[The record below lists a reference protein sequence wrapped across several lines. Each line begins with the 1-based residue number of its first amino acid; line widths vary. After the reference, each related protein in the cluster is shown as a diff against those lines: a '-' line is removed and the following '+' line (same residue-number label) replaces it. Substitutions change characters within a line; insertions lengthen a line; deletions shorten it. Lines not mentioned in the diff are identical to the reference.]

1 MDTSQTNDQ
10 EKKEAEIL
18 EALFQLKSS
27 IEKNY
32 RNRRPRSKWA
42 PSHILSLYY
51 DLEDQLKNWH
61 KANNIN
67 NK

>member
-1 MDTSQTNDQ
+1 MDTNQANNS
-10 EKKEAEIL
+10 EKKEEEVL
-18 EALFQLKSS
+18 QALLQLKSS

-51 DLEDQLKNWH
+51 DLEEQLKNWDRS
-61 KANNIN
+61 NRLN